1 MTVFA
6 GPYIMRGDKKR
17 QPGDAPMTS
26 SFVLLLTL
34 LAALGSGI
42 VAGIFYGFSS
52 FIMGALGKLPPHEGI
67 AAMQSINV
75 VVINP
80 TFFAAFFGTAALSLV
95 LGGFALLGT
104 EVAGA
109 ALIVAGALLYLIG
122 CIGVTMV
129 CNVPLNNRL
138 AQVEPASPEGTAL
151 WQHYLVAWTR
161 WNSVRTAASAL
172 AAVCFIVAMV

>member
-1 MTVFA
+1 MT
-6 GPYIMRGDKKR
+6 Y
-17 QPGDAPMTS
+17 
-26 SFVLLLTL
+26 SFLLLLTP

-95 LGGFALLGT
+95 LGVAAVLDT

-109 ALIVAGALLYLIG
+109 ALLIAGALLYLAG

-129 CNVPLNNRL
+129 FNVPLNNRL
-138 AQVEPASPEGTAL
+138 ARVKPESAEGAEV
-151 WQHYLVAWTR
+151 WRHYLVAWTR
-161 WNSVRTAASAL
+161 WNTVRTAASAL
-172 AAVCFIVAMV
+172 AAVFFIVAMV

>member
-1 MTVFA
+1 MT
-6 GPYIMRGDKKR
+6 Y
-17 QPGDAPMTS
+17 
-26 SFVLLLTL
+26 SFLLLLTL

-80 TFFAAFFGTAALSLV
+80 SFFAAFFGTAALSLV
-95 LGGFALLGT
+95 LGGFAVLGA

-109 ALIVAGALLYLIG
+109 ALLAAGALLYLTG
-122 CIGVTMV
+122 CIGVTIFL
-129 CNVPLNNRL
+129 NVPLNNRL
-138 AQVEPASPEGTAL
+138 AKVEPASAEGAKL
-151 WQHYLVAWTR
+151 WRHYLVAWTR
-161 WNSVRTAASAL
+161 WNTVRTAASAL
-172 AAVCFIVAMV
+172 AAVMFIVAMV

>member
-1 MTVFA
+1 MT
-6 GPYIMRGDKKR
+6 
-17 QPGDAPMTS
+17 TS
-26 SFVLLLTL
+26 LVLLLTL
-34 LAALGSGI
+34 AAALGSGI

-80 TFFAAFFGTAALSLV
+80 TFFAAFFGTAVLSLV
-95 LGGFALLGT
+95 LGGFAFFGD

-109 ALIVAGALLYLIG
+109 ALLVAGALLYLVG

-129 CNVPLNNRL
+129 FNVPLNNRL
-138 AQVEPASPEGTAL
+138 ARVKPESAEGAEV
-151 WQHYLVAWTR
+151 WRHYLVAWTR
-161 WNSVRTAASAL
+161 WNTVRTAASAL
-172 AAVCFIVAMV
+172 AAVFFIVAMV